1 MTPDTEAADS
11 EENPTDLERV
21 VWETAD
27 RIASEITEMLKHLP
41 SGTSHGE
48 ACEALAWA
56 LTRELPV
63 IEKWATAHTAFE
75 KIMEEYGISNETPP
89 AENATNGAELKR

>member
-1 MTPDTEAADS
+1 MTEEIVEDDS
-11 EENPTDLERV
+11 EGETTDLERV

-27 RIASEITEMLKHLP
+27 RIASEIREMLKHLP

-63 IEKWATAHTAFE
+63 IEKWATAHVAFE
-75 KIMEEYGISNETPP
+75 KIMEEYGVSSDAEPPNTPQ
-89 AENATNGAELKR
+89 R

>member
-41 SGTSHGE
+41 RGTSHGE

-75 KIMEEYGISNETPP
+75 KIMEEYGISNETLP
-89 AENATNGAELKR
+89 AENATNGEELKR